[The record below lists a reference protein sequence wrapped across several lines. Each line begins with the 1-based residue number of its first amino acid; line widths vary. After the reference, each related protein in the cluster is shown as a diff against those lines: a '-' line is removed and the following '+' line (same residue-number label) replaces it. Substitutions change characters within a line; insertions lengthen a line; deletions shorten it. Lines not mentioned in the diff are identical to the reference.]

1 VATRYRFAL
10 TSAHIK
16 KALNELADRHAHVA
30 MSLKQVGYPSE
41 RRQPHGFEPLAR
53 IVVGQQVSTK
63 AAQSIA
69 ERLRLTLGGTISAE
83 AVLSTET
90 DTLRSAGLSGQ
101 KASYIQTLAEAVVTN
116 TLDLEALPRRNDDDA
131 LKQLT
136 ALRGFGVWS
145 AQMYLMF
152 SLGRTDIWPSGDLAV
167 RVGFGDLMGFDERL
181 SIKDTDNLAAPFAP
195 YRSALALLCWRYYGQ
210 AKQSQIK
217 KHSPKTGLPATGPAK
232 KGPAKKAPLNKAP
245 AKSDKATKK

>member
-1 VATRYRFAL
+1 
-10 TSAHIK
+10 
-16 KALNELADRHAHVA
+16 
-30 MSLKQVGYPSE
+30 M
-41 RRQPHGFEPLAR
+41 
-53 IVVGQQVSTK
+53 
-63 AAQSIA
+63 
-69 ERLRLTLGGTISAE
+69 
-83 AVLSTET
+83 
-90 DTLRSAGLSGQ
+90 
-101 KASYIQTLAEAVVTN
+101 
-116 TLDLEALPRRNDDDA
+116 
-131 LKQLT
+131 
-136 ALRGFGVWS
+136 WS

-217 KHSPKTGLPATGPAK
+217 KHSPKTGLPATGLPATGPAK

-245 AKSDKATKK
+245 VKKVPAKSDKATKK